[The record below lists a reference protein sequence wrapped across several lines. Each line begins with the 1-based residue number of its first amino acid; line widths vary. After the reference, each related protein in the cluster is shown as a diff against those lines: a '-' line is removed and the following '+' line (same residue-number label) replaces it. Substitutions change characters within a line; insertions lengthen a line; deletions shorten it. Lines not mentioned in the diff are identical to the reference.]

1 MKFSYTLLKQL
12 APKIPSKEALVEKLN
27 FHAFEAVSLPAGQAG
42 AGEDTIEISITP
54 NRYADAASHWG
65 IAKIA
70 AALFGGK
77 ATDFAKE
84 KSPKVEKKGV
94 PPVIKI
100 SAKKACLRYFGRYLE
115 VPSLGQSP
123 DWLKN
128 ILIACGMRPIN
139 AVVDVMNYVMLEV
152 GQPLHAFD
160 ADLVEEFLEV
170 RYAQQ
175 GEEIKTIDG
184 HNFNLTA
191 NDLVIADAKGPLAIA
206 GIKGGKRAEI
216 TPKTRRIIIESAN
229 FDPVSIYKTT
239 RQLNLVTDASS
250 RFSHGLS
257 PWLAEVAIKRA
268 AVLLKEVA
276 KASLG
281 ETGEVSFYRPSR
293 RLLKFDIRR
302 FNRLTGLDFEEK
314 EALNYLKKLDF
325 KVSGRIVEIPV
336 LRTDV
341 SIFEDLVEEIVN
353 LHGYEKFPALAP
365 HVPIRPAGKEDSV
378 LLKDKAR
385 TILSG
390 FGLSEVYN
398 YTFVSRQ
405 DLSKYSDL
413 KSWDAPSLLNP
424 VSADF
429 QYLRPTLAVGLL
441 KNIESNFR
449 FYDSVR
455 IFEIGRTF
463 IEEGGQIKESLKMGI
478 ALGSKATNPILE
490 LKGLAEQALR
500 GLGLVD
506 VFFRELNQDL
516 HYLEPEKSLR
526 IESDHQVIG
535 YLGIPKG
542 GAHAAILE
550 IDLDKLTKLAAG
562 EKEYEPLPKFPTVMR
577 DVSVLVGR
585 EVRIDQV
592 MAAMENAAPKYL
604 DDVDLVDYYDPEE
617 EGNTKAK
624 GKSLTFRLVFL
635 AEDRTLTDEEVNA
648 ELKVITD
655 LLVEKF
661 GAEIR

>member
-12 APKIPSKEALVEKLN
+12 APKISSKEALIEKLN
-27 FHAFEAVSLPAGQAG
+27 FHAFEAVAVA
-42 AGEDTIEISITP
+42 EDTIEISITP
-54 NRYADAASHWG
+54 NRYSDAASHWG

-84 KSPKVEKKGV
+84 KSPKAEKKGI

-100 SAKKACLRYFGRYLE
+100 SVKKACARYIGRFLE
-115 VPSLGQSP
+115 VSSLGQSP

-128 ILIACGMRPIN
+128 ILTACGMRPIN

-160 ADLVEEFLEV
+160 ADLVEGFLEV

-184 HNFNLTA
+184 QNFNLTA
-191 NDLVIADAKGPLAIA
+191 NDLVIVDAKGPLAIA

-229 FDPVSIYKTT
+229 FDSVSIYKTT

-268 AVLLKEVA
+268 AVLLKDVA
-276 KASLG
+276 KANLG
-281 ETGEVSFYRPSR
+281 ETGEVSFYRPGKR
-293 RLLKFDIRR
+293 VLKFDIKR
-302 FNRLTGLDFEEK
+302 FNRLTGLNFEEK
-314 EALNYLKKLDF
+314 EALAYLKKLDF
-325 KVSGRIVEIPV
+325 KVSGKIVEIPV
-336 LRTDV
+336 LRSDV

-353 LHGYEKFPALAP
+353 LHGYEKLPATAP
-365 HVPIRPAGKEDSV
+365 HVPIRPAGKEDAV

-385 TILSG
+385 AILSG
-390 FGLSEVYN
+390 LGLSEVYN

-429 QYLRPTLAVGLL
+429 QYLRPTLAIGLL
-441 KNIESNFR
+441 KNVESNFR
-449 FYDSVR
+449 FYDSER

-463 IEEGGQIKESLKMGI
+463 VEDGGNIKESLKIGI
-478 ALGSKATNPILE
+478 ALGSKAANPILE
-490 LKGLAEQALR
+490 LKGLADQALK
-500 GLGLVD
+500 GMGLVD
-506 VFFRELNQDL
+506 VFFRELDQDL
-516 HYLEPEKSLR
+516 RYLEPEKSLR
-526 IESDHQVIG
+526 VESDHQVIG
-535 YLGIPKG
+535 YIGIPKG
-542 GAHAAILE
+542 EPRAAVLE
-550 IDLDKLTKLAAG
+550 IDFDKLVKMVAA

-577 DVSVLVGR
+577 DVSVLVGKEIR
-585 EVRIDQV
+585 VDQL

-604 DDVDLVDYYDPEE
+604 DDVDLVDYYDPEDE
-617 EGNTKAK
+617 SNTRAK
-624 GKSLTFRLVFL
+624 GKSFTFRLVFS
-635 AEDRTLTDEEVNA
+635 AEDKTLTDEEVNV
-648 ELKVITD
+648 ELKAITD
-655 LLVEKF
+655 VLVEKF